1 MAVKR
6 NKSRRTAA
14 KSERPTLT
22 PLQKAL
28 LGEADRKVSI
38 VSDGAQQD
46 VSIHQLVS
54 RKLLQMAA
62 NGSVHALSNAINEI
76 NTAQNLKQQQIDD
89 DVELG
94 QRYKDHQQR
103 RLDQAI
109 ENGEDPDKVLPH
121 PDDVQVVLAKGYR
134 IAGPADE
141 NELKI
146 IRTNCAFRDVL
157 ILQAV
162 LEERIGGDST
172 DPECEATEEPF
183 AGATAM
189 MLAHV
194 MNNGLPDRFTK
205 SDADMTRDLMRHGR
219 MTKRELLKETHRA
232 WASIQKP
239 KPRGWVLPPYRQT
252 LARLKQ
258 CMSAC
263 VSIARR
269 VKAGKGTSERE
280 IVAEI
285 LKVSG

>member
-14 KSERPTLT
+14 NSERPALT
-22 PLQKAL
+22 PLQKVL
-28 LGEADRKVSI
+28 LDEADRKVSI

-76 NTAQNLKQQQIDD
+76 NTAQSLKQQQIND
-89 DVELG
+89 DVEFG
-94 QRYKDHQQR
+94 KKYKDHQQR

-109 ENGEDPDKVLPH
+109 ANGEDPERVLPH
-121 PDDVQVVLAKGYR
+121 PDDVQVVLNKGYR

-157 ILQAV
+157 NLQAV

-172 DPECEATEEPF
+172 DPEGEATEEPF

-194 MNNGLPDRFTK
+194 MNMGLPERFTK
-205 SDADMTRDLMRHGR
+205 SDADLARDLMRHGR
-219 MTKRELLKETHRA
+219 MTKRELLKKTHRA

-239 KPRGWVLPPYRQT
+239 KPRGWTLLPYQQT
-252 LARLKQ
+252 LTRFEQ
-258 CMSAC
+258 CASLC
-263 VSIARR
+263 LGIADQTQD
-269 VKAGKGTSERE
+269 GKRTSEKE
-280 IVAEI
+280 FAAEI
-285 LKVSG
+285 IKVL